1 MRIRKACTASSVI
14 LGMCGFNTMHPF
26 FYKVSYE
33 VSYILHFDSIILMFT
48 DTMPLDCSNSKTVHA
63 GSNPASPAL
72 NEKTGIQ
79 IITGVS
85 VFFVVINLLL

>member
-1 MRIRKACTASSVI
+1 MASITV
-14 LGMCGFNTMHPF
+14 
-26 FYKVSYE
+26 
-33 VSYILHFDSIILMFT
+33 
-48 DTMPLDCSNSKTVHA
+48 SKTVHA

-85 VFFVVINLLL
+85 VFFVIKIFCCKCLFWFKKVHFETFKLG